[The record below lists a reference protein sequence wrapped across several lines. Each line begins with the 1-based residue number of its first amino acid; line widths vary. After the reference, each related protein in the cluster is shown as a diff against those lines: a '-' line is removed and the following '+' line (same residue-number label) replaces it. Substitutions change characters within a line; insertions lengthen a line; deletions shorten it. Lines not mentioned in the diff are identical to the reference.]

1 MRREIAV
8 KRGMTY
14 ENLCYETL
22 VLAGVLM
29 KEALIAYDEG
39 RWSEIR
45 RAQGESKHP
54 TFRNAPEEILQVV
67 YQKLADQTY
76 AHYADG
82 E

>member
-1 MRREIAV
+1 MNKKNTKVNFYYLLFLPILIYFG
-8 KRGMTY
+8 KRS
-14 ENLCYETL
+14 
-22 VLAGVLM
+22 
-29 KEALIAYDEG
+29 LIAYDEG

-45 RAQGESKHP
+45 RAQGESQHP

>member
-1 MRREIAV
+1 
-8 KRGMTY
+8 
-14 ENLCYETL
+14 
-22 VLAGVLM
+22 M

-45 RAQGESKHP
+45 RAQGESQHP
-54 TFRNAPEEILQVV
+54 TFRNAPEEILQIV